1 MSVYPKRDELLIRL
15 IYVLEFVQN
24 NIHQLDRYAAHW
36 ENIDSGS
43 GRLEDKIVSESTLL
57 LMLADRVA
65 DPPAELSVLISKLRK
80 TLSCL
85 IRSER
90 NHIIIMRN
98 PQAASIFGTGHSF
111 LTCMGDRDSGWD
123 LLISKALNQGFDE
136 TKEKYPYRLL
146 DRIWINRLMGVSQKV
161 GEQEVLK
168 FSIIQS
174 RAHPFYMTS
183 NDAYAY
189 THTPMY
195 LTDFGRR
202 SLEPLVDI
210 NHVIQN
216 VNTSLAWQI
225 LVEDFDLLGE
235 FLIDYV
241 LLNQPWNAHAKLA
254 WSVIVAVW
262 DELGFLP
269 GPSFDGNVYVKL
281 DHEQKGAYAFKEMY
295 HTNLVAGMLCAILLV
310 QEKNEDDLLSN
321 GRFAIEQ
328 SLLRELDKVVNK
340 ALQFCDT
347 ESLLSPTPQGDLT
360 FPEGNVSLKN
370 TVNEA
375 LKVRR
380 RADGH
385 KSKWPEVFEN
395 ASLGE
400 QEKIDVLLEGMMVLG
415 IRDYNLAVLVKA
427 LNDFMEL
434 RLRPSLTFNEAL
446 AFLCNQQVSCGAIG
460 AQFVDQ
466 QNLLKPQAREVT
478 LLIATCLQKARDYLL
493 GEGLVA
499 DITSEPGHYEND
511 TTTRN

>member
-1 MSVYPKRDELLIRL
+1 MSGYPTRDELLIRL
-15 IYVLEFVQN
+15 SYVLEFVEN

-65 DPPAELSVLISKLRK
+65 DPPADLSVLISKLRT

-90 NHIIIMRN
+90 NRIIIMRN
-98 PQAASIFGTGHSF
+98 PQAAPIFGTGHSF

-123 LLISKALNQGFDE
+123 LLISKALNKGFDE

-146 DRIWINRLMGVSQKV
+146 DRIWINRLMRAPHKVS
-161 GEQEVLK
+161 EHEVLK

-195 LTDFGRR
+195 LSDFGQR

-210 NHVIQN
+210 DHVIQT

-281 DHEQKGAYAFKEMY
+281 DPEKKSAYAFKEMY

-310 QEKNEDDLLSN
+310 QKKNEGDFVSN
-321 GRFAIEQ
+321 GRFTIEQ
-328 SLLRELDKVVNK
+328 SFLRELDEVVNQ
-340 ALQFCDT
+340 ALQFCNT
-347 ESLLSPTPQGDLT
+347 EGFSSPIPHDHIT
-360 FPEGNVSLKN
+360 FPESDVSLKN
-370 TVNEA
+370 TVNGA
-375 LKVRR
+375 LKITQ

-385 KSKWPEVFEN
+385 KPKWPEVFQN
-395 ASLGE
+395 APLGE
-400 QEKIDVLLEGMMVLG
+400 QERMEVLLEGMMVLAV
-415 IRDYNLAVLVKA
+415 RDYNLAVLARA

-434 RLRPSLTFNEAL
+434 RLTPSLTFNEAL

-460 AQFVDQ
+460 AQFVNQ
-466 QNLLKPQAREVT
+466 ENLLKPQAREVT
-478 LLIATCLQKARDYLL
+478 LLLATCLQRARDFLV
-493 GEGLVA
+493 GERE
-499 DITSEPGHYEND
+499 S
-511 TTTRN
+511 